1 MDDLLLD
8 EIVAD
13 AHARPLPA
21 LTHRRARLPWLSRKV
36 DAIVGMRRSGKTSLM
51 FQRMR
56 ELIEAG
62 APRED
67 LLYINFEDERLGE
80 ITAAHLSKIV
90 EAHYRRNPAGRSRP
104 GAMFFDEIQLVAGW
118 ERFVRRLVDTETTH
132 VCVTGSSAK
141 LLSREIATSLRG
153 RSLTTE
159 LFPFSFVEALESRG
173 VRSEPRPPAA
183 VRSVIEHAAN
193 EYLRRG
199 GFPEVQTLDEAT
211 RVRMLQDYLDVAIL
225 RDLIER
231 HAISNP
237 VALRRFV
244 RQLMSAPAG
253 LFSIHKLYDDLKSQ
267 GLAVSKASLHAWL
280 DHVQDAF
287 VFFAIPIHTSSERA
301 RQTNPHKVYAVDP
314 GLVTACARRGSADVG
329 QLLETAIFVELRRAS
344 PELSYLRT
352 KSGYEV
358 DFVTPSG
365 LVQAC
370 ASIADPAT
378 REREVRALR
387 EAMATLGQDSAAIV
401 TLTTDEEIRVPE
413 GTIRVVPMWRW
424 TIERAFAESADLPEH
439 AASRV

>member
-1 MDDLLLD
+1 MDDQLLD

-13 AHARPLPA
+13 AHTRPLPA
-21 LTHRRARLPWLSRKV
+21 LTLRRVTLPWLPRKV
-36 DAIVGMRRSGKTSLM
+36 DAIVGMRRSGKTWLM

-56 ELIEAG
+56 ELVEAG

-80 ITAAHLSKIV
+80 VTAAHLSMIV
-90 EAHYRRNPAGRSRP
+90 EAHYRRNPAGRARP
-104 GAMFFDEIQLVAGW
+104 GAMFFDEIQLVEGW

-132 VCVTGSSAK
+132 ICVTGSSAK

-159 LFPFSFVEALESRG
+159 LFPFSFVEALSYRG
-173 VRSEPRPPAA
+173 ISAEPSPPAR
-183 VRSVIEHAAN
+183 VRSVIEHAAD
-193 EYLRRG
+193 EYLRCG
-199 GFPEVQTLDEAT
+199 GFPEVQTLDEPT
-211 RVRMLQDYLDVAIL
+211 RVRVLQDYLDVAIL

-244 RQLMSAPAG
+244 RQLMSTPAG
-253 LFSIHKLYDDLKSQ
+253 LFSVHKLYDDLKSQ
-267 GLAVSKASLHAWL
+267 GLTVSKDSLHAWL

-287 VFFAIPIHTSSERA
+287 VFFAIPIHTSSERT
-301 RQTNPHKVYAVDP
+301 RQSNPRKVYAVDP
-314 GLVTACARRGSADVG
+314 GLVTACARRGSADTG
-329 QLLETAIFVELRRAS
+329 QLLETAVFVELRRTS
-344 PELSYLRT
+344 PELSYART
-352 KSGYEV
+352 KSGYEI

-387 EAMATLGQDSAAIV
+387 EAMAALGQRQATIV
-401 TLTTDEEIRVPE
+401 TLATDEQIRVAE

-424 TIERAFAESADLPEH
+424 AIERAVAEAGHEP
-439 AASRV
+439 A

>member
-1 MDDLLLD
+1 MDDRLLD

-21 LTHRRARLPWLSRKV
+21 LTLRRVKLPWLPRKV
-36 DAIVGMRRSGKTSLM
+36 DAVVGMRRSGKTWLM
-51 FQRMR
+51 FQRMG
-56 ELIEAG
+56 EIVQAG

-67 LLYINFEDERLGE
+67 LLYINFEDERLGDV
-80 ITAAHLSKIV
+80 TAAHLSMIV

-104 GAMFFDEIQLVAGW
+104 GAMFFDEIQLVEGW
-118 ERFVRRLVDTETTH
+118 ERFIRRLVDTETTH
-132 VCVTGSSAK
+132 ICVTGSSAK

-159 LFPFSFVEALESRG
+159 LFPFSLVEALAYRG
-173 VRSEPRPPAA
+173 ISAEPSPPAR

-193 EYLRRG
+193 EYLRCG
-199 GFPEVQTLDEAT
+199 GFPEVQTLDEPT
-211 RVRMLQDYLDVAIL
+211 RVRVLQDYLDVAIL

-244 RQLMSAPAG
+244 RQLMSTPAG
-253 LFSIHKLYDDLKSQ
+253 LFSVHKLYDDLKSQ
-267 GLAVSKASLHAWL
+267 GLAVSKESLHAWL

-301 RQTNPHKVYAVDP
+301 RQSNPRKVYAVDP
-314 GLVTACARRGSADVG
+314 GLVTACARRGSADIG
-329 QLLETAIFVELRRAS
+329 QLLETAIFIELRRTS
-344 PELSYLRT
+344 PELSYART

-358 DFVTPSG
+358 DFVTSSG

-370 ASIADPAT
+370 ASISDPAT

-387 EAMATLGQDSAAIV
+387 EAMAALGHRESTIV
-401 TLTTDEEIRVPE
+401 TLATDEQIRVAE
-413 GTIRVVPMWRW
+413 GSIRVVPMWRW
-424 TIERAFAESADLPEH
+424 AIERAVSEAGHEFD
-439 AASRV
+439 

>member
-1 MDDLLLD
+1 MDDLLLE

-21 LTHRRARLPWLSRKV
+21 LTRRRVKLPWLPRKV
-36 DAIVGMRRSGKTSLM
+36 DAIVGMRRSGKTWLM

-56 ELIEAG
+56 ELVEAG
-62 APRED
+62 TPRED

-80 ITAAHLSKIV
+80 VTAAHLSKIV

-104 GAMFFDEIQLVAGW
+104 GAMFFDEIQLVTGW

-132 VCVTGSSAK
+132 ICVTGSSAK

-159 LFPFSFVEALESRG
+159 LFPFSFIETLSYRG
-173 VRSEPRPPAA
+173 VKAEPRPPAQ
-183 VRSVIEHAAN
+183 VRSVIEHAAD

-199 GFPEVQTLDEAT
+199 GFPEIQTLDEPT
-211 RVRMLQDYLDVAIL
+211 RVRVLQDYLDVAIL

-237 VALRRFV
+237 VVLRRFV

-253 LFSIHKLYDDLKSQ
+253 LFSVHKLYDDLKSQ
-267 GLAVSKASLHAWL
+267 GLAVSKESLHAWL
-280 DHVQDAF
+280 DHIQDAF
-287 VFFAIPIHTSSERA
+287 VFFSIPLHTNSERV
-301 RQTNPHKVYAVDP
+301 RQTNPRKVYAVDP
-314 GLVTACARRGSADVG
+314 GLVTACARRGSADTG
-329 QLLETAIFVELRRAS
+329 QLLETAVFVELRRES

-387 EAMATLGQDSAAIV
+387 EAMADFGHEHATIV
-401 TLTTDEEIRVPE
+401 TLATEEEIRVAE

-424 TIERAFAESADLPEH
+424 AVERAFAEPGDAPEDH
-439 AASRV
+439 TLGA